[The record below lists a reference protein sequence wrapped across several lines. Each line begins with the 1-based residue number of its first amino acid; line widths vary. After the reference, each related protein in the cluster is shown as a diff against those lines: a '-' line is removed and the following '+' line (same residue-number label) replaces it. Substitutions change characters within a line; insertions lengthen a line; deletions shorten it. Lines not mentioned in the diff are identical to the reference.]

1 MLFRDTFSIA
11 LRAINTNK
19 SRSLLT
25 MLGIIIGVGSVT
37 LMTSIGQ
44 SAEALILNQV
54 STLGAKSMVIFPS
67 SAENSNGLDQRTG
80 FDALTFEDLTALR
93 RLSTI
98 ETIAPVIFVSSN
110 ATYGRE
116 ESKPQIMG
124 TTPEFFLNQSIAVQ
138 DGGRLFDEE
147 DDNGTRFVATIG
159 PDVVK
164 DLFGDQD
171 PIGRSI
177 KIKEQSFT
185 VIGVTKPI
193 GSQFF
198 QNVDDRVYIP
208 FSTAKVVSGQK
219 YVSYM
224 TLTATDDADV
234 ATEDIKS
241 LLRKRHSIKNPD
253 DDPKKDDFIVRTAAQ
268 ATDILGTVSLV
279 LTLFL
284 SAIAGISLV
293 VGGIGIM
300 NIMLVAVSERTREIG
315 LRKAVGARKRDILL
329 QFLIEAV
336 LLTLI
341 GGLIGI
347 VSGITIAFL
356 ISAVASKFIAGYI
369 FAISIPATLL
379 AVAMATTVGLV
390 FGIYPARTAA
400 NLNPIEALRYE

>member
-44 SAEALILNQV
+44 SAESLILDQV

-67 SAENSNGLDQRTG
+67 SLEQSNGIDQRSG
-80 FDALTFEDLTALR
+80 FDALTFEDLTALE

-98 ETIAPVIFVSSN
+98 ETIAPVIFVSSDV
-110 ATYGRE
+110 TYGRE
-116 ESKPQIMG
+116 ESSPQILG
-124 TTPEFFLNQSIAVQ
+124 STPEFFENQSIAIQ
-138 DGGRLFDEE
+138 EGRLFDQSDE
-147 DDNGTRFVATIG
+147 DGTRFVATIG

-164 DLFGDQD
+164 DLFGDQN
-171 PIGRSI
+171 PVGRSI
-177 KIKEQSFT
+177 KIKEQSFA
-185 VIGVTKPI
+185 VIGVTKAI

-198 QNVDDRVYIP
+198 QNVDDRIYIP

-224 TLTATDDADV
+224 TMQATDDTDV
-234 ATEDIKS
+234 AMEDIKL
-241 LLRKRHSIKNPD
+241 LLRKRHSIKNPE
-253 DDPKKDDFIVRTAAQ
+253 DDPQKDDFIVRTAAQ

-329 QFLIEAV
+329 QFLIEAMM
-336 LLTLI
+336 LTLI

-347 VSGITIAFL
+347 ISGLLFAFL
-356 ISAVASKFIAGYI
+356 IFAVASKFIGGYI
-369 FAISIPATLL
+369 FAVSIPATIL
-379 AVAMATTVGLV
+379 AVVMATTVGLV
-390 FGIYPARTAA
+390 FGIYPARRAA
-400 NLNPIEALRYE
+400 ELNPIEALRYE